1 MASRRGQGT
10 SPPMPPGA
18 TGVAANGKASSS
30 RSNSYPQMSLN
41 AMFNAPAR
49 ISQPHLHPD
58 KLNGGLWFSIDPS
71 VNAFIRA
78 TWQGYYMGPWKSWR
92 SVPDER
98 RDSWWQTFVVSDLP
112 T

>member
-10 SPPMPPGA
+10 SPLMPPGG
-18 TGVAANGKASSS
+18 TGVAATGQASSS

-58 KLNGGLWFSIDPS
+58 KLNGALW
-71 VNAFIRA
+71 
-78 TWQGYYMGPWKSWR
+78 
-92 SVPDER
+92 
-98 RDSWWQTFVVSDLP
+98 
-112 T
+112 